1 MIKLTK
7 DMFGCFKDDEYNE
20 VTIEI
25 GSMNPKD
32 VSDTILEN
40 QKLRELVEEQITKKM
55 ENYEHGY
62 YLIELQSL
70 LEESKK

>member
-1 MIKLTK
+1 MKLTK

-32 VSDTILEN
+32 VTDTILEN
-40 QKLRELVEEQITKKM
+40 QKLRELVEERIMKKM
-55 ENYEHGY
+55 EKYEHGY

-70 LEESKK
+70 LEDSKK

>member
-1 MIKLTK
+1 MKLTK
-7 DMFGCFKDDEYNE
+7 NMFGCFKDDDHNE

-40 QKLRELVEEQITKKM
+40 QKLRELVEERIEEDKC
-55 ENYEHGY
+55 ND
-62 YLIELQSL
+62 YLRTTYLQSL